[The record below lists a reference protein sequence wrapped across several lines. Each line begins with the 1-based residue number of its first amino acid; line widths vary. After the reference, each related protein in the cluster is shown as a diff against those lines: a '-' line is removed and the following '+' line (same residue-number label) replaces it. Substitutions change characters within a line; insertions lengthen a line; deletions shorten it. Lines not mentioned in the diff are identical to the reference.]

1 MLMRKLVVYCVLAV
15 LMLVG
20 ALIVLIPHFAQ
31 SSPLHA
37 DEYAHLAQAR
47 DILETGKIRMRN
59 PYLWNEPFHRRVE
72 SGFHVVIAGIALLPG
87 ISLMAALITV
97 KVMVIMATLFFVFLL
112 TKSLFKSSIAGLFAG
127 AFFLMIPS
135 SQDLLGFH
143 YLVPLNMGIL
153 LFIALLLFF
162 YRYLHMRKTQDI
174 IIQAVLF
181 LAAMVVYPLTN
192 ILFALVVVLTVLF
205 AYPRKLKVF
214 LTPLNLLIVG
224 FLGVLFLVFSIIVFK
239 TPLNLVQKLLLFS
252 PLWTPVQARYSL
264 VFALGVFGAVFFIVG
279 VVYTAWKKQ
288 AVLLTWLGLSV
299 LGAYLYYAHSITMLI
314 PFHRLYAY
322 FLVLYAILCGS
333 GAYFLFILLRKK
345 ALRILFTVVFA
356 ALFGIILY
364 SQTMTVYALHL
375 DPAVQVLER
384 FEQQYGKGHVIM
396 ADGITSLAIYPFS
409 GNIAVGLVA
418 NNLGG
423 GPRELQTA
431 FFFANCSRKE
441 EILVETLSEYVMS
454 DEPIACGFL
463 QPLYEERV
471 YFYAYEGKEYTY
483 TLRKTLRN
491 TTGREGKLQGLAL
504 QWNMTLY
511 GREALLWK
519 AVYEIKMNKTDD
531 ALRTLDMYADI
542 YPPTARSY
550 ELLARAHLQQGNVDQ
565 ALKEIN
571 HSLEIFPTK
580 SRRNTMRMIQKLQSS

>member
-1 MLMRKLVVYCVLAV
+1 
-15 LMLVG
+15 MLVG

-72 SGFHVVIAGIALLPG
+72 SGFHVIIAGIALLPG
-87 ISLMAALITV
+87 VSLMASLITV
-97 KVMVIMATLFFVFLL
+97 KVIVIMATLFFVFLL
-112 TKSLFKSSIAGLFAG
+112 TKSLFKSSVAGLFAG
-127 AFFLMIPS
+127 AFFLIIPS

-162 YRYLHMRKTQDI
+162 HRYLLMRKTKDI

-181 LAAMVVYPLTN
+181 LAAMVVYPITN
-192 ILFALVVVLTVLF
+192 ILFALVVVLTLLF
-205 AYPRKLKVF
+205 AYPKKLKVF
-214 LTPLNLLIVG
+214 LTPLNLLIG
-224 FLGVLFLVFSIIVFK
+224 ALLILLFLVFSIVVFK

-252 PLWTPVQARYSL
+252 PLWTPIQARYSL
-264 VFALGVFGAVFFIVG
+264 VFALGVFGAVFFVIG
-279 VVYTAWKKQ
+279 MLYAGWKKQ
-288 AVLLTWLGLSV
+288 ALLLVWLGLSV
-299 LGAYLYYAHSITMLI
+299 LGAYLYYAHSITFLI

-322 FLVLYAILCGS
+322 FLVLYAMLCGA
-333 GAYFLFILLRKK
+333 GAYSLFLLLRKK
-345 ALRILFTVVFA
+345 AFRIFYTLAIAILVS
-356 ALFGIILY
+356 IILY

-375 DPAVQVLER
+375 DPEVHSLEQ
-384 FEQQYGKGHVIM
+384 FEQEYGKGHMIM
-396 ADGITSLAIYPFS
+396 ADGISSLAIYPFS

-423 GPRELQTA
+423 GERELQTA

-441 EILVETLSEYVMS
+441 EILVETMSEYVMS
-454 DEPIACGFL
+454 DEPIDCGFL
-463 QPLYEERV
+463 QPLYEQRV
-471 YFYAYEGKEYTY
+471 YLYAYEGREYMY
-483 TLRKTLRN
+483 SLRKTIRN
-491 TTGREGKLQGLAL
+491 TSGREKKLQDLAL
-504 QWNMTLY
+504 QWNMTMY

-519 AVYEIKMNKTDD
+519 AVYEIRSNKTED
-531 ALRTLDMYADI
+531 ALRTLHTYAEI
-542 YPPTARSY
+542 YAPTARSY
-550 ELLARAHLQQGNVDQ
+550 ELLARVHAQQGNFEV

-571 HSLEIFPTK
+571 QSLELFPTK
-580 SRRNTMRMIQKLQSS
+580 SRRNMHEAILRGMNSNK